1 MMELLLLAFESIKVF
16 VLMFL
21 MVIGFGFIFSLLFLT
36 ALIIKFFRDEKKEK

>member
-21 MVIGFGFIFSLLFLT
+21 MAIGFGFILSLLFLIV
-36 ALIIKFFRDEKKEK
+36 LIIKFLRDEEKEK